1 MTSFA
6 IVLFA
11 GCFAAAG
18 GGGGSSRPAVTPM
31 LSELPQDPQKRDAIL
46 DSANNT
52 DGGPERRTIS
62 KKQKKAETIG
72 AFAAAIIG
80 SAFSKT
86 QNVTLGTATAIDEN
100 DMFEKDKKAKKPAA
114 GSGSGSGSGSDD
126 IKTQTDEQKEAQKAG
141 QLMPWIK
148 LK

>member
-1 MTSFA
+1 
-6 IVLFA
+6 
-11 GCFAAAG
+11 
-18 GGGGSSRPAVTPM
+18 M
-31 LSELPQDPQKRDAIL
+31 LSELPADPEKRDAIL

-52 DGGPERRTIS
+52 DGGPERRRLS

-86 QNVTLGTATAIDEN
+86 QNVTLGTATVIDEN
-100 DMFEKDKKAKKPAA
+100 DLFEKDKKVKKQAA
-114 GSGSGSGSGSDD
+114 GSGSGSGSGSGDE